1 MTTVTENN
9 LGEIKELINLKFQQM
24 DSKLAQ
30 IDSRFAQ
37 IDSRFECMET
47 KMDNLSQDVNEV
59 KIQLAKTQEGIQGL
73 DTRVKNLEF
82 ANRGIFISVTTGI
95 LLAGLGALAKF
106 LFFSN
111 LNI

>member
-1 MTTVTENN
+1 MTTVTEND
-9 LGEIKELINLKFQQM
+9 LKEIKELINLKFQQM
-24 DSKLAQ
+24 DSKFAQ
-30 IDSRFAQ
+30 MDSRF
-37 IDSRFECMET
+37 DRMET
-47 KMDNLSQDVNEV
+47 KMDHLSQDVNEV

-95 LLAGLGALAKF
+95 LLAGLGALTKF